1 MTIKMTSKVKH
12 FYLRHHHHLSFVILY
27 LTPILMSLSFIT
39 GMKIDPDGGYKDLVI
54 RISSDGSVPE
64 NDCPK
69 ILYNLKV
76 RLISNIVFIQNF
88 ENNYPNETINYTNN
102 PQHINNILHKSSQVE
117 SDVVCNTPNIEFIL
131 VCCYL
136 CITIT

>member
-12 FYLRHHHHLSFVILY
+12 FYLRHHHLSFVIIY

-39 GMKIDPDGGYKDLVI
+39 GMKMDPDGGYKDLVI

-76 RLISNIVFIQNF
+76 RLISNIVFIIQNF
-88 ENNYPNETINYTNN
+88 EKPE
-102 PQHINNILHKSSQVE
+102 
-117 SDVVCNTPNIEFIL
+117 
-131 VCCYL
+131 
-136 CITIT
+136 

>member
-1 MTIKMTSKVKH
+1 
-12 FYLRHHHHLSFVILY
+12 
-27 LTPILMSLSFIT
+27 MSLSFIT

-76 RLISNIVFIQNF
+76 RLISNIVLIPKFWKLRIIQITPA
-88 ENNYPNETINYTNN
+88 YKQYT
-102 PQHINNILHKSSQVE
+102 
-117 SDVVCNTPNIEFIL
+117 T
-131 VCCYL
+131 
-136 CITIT
+136 